1 MAFSPISLPI
11 QEILLTNFVTD
22 IATISNA
29 NDLVLQDKLE
39 DLINNFEMDLTTLA
53 IGTDNPIN
61 YVRAKSFIIQDTGL
75 TFQTGTPAQI
85 IAKLEKNSNSES
97 VLTIDNLNVNVIAGI
112 ETIDVNSATIN
123 NSLILGGPATF
134 NSSTENKGAMIESKE
149 SVLVDL
155 TNNGTDAVAT
165 ITLTSTSRKNIFV
178 KFKATSAPTLSPVY
192 DGVSSIAANYGIP
205 PKIILN
211 IDFDATNPPAQ
222 NTSFTIYLVDVVEEF
237 ALTSILSAVNAE
249 QIATVIR
256 GGLNQSASPTPAAI
270 YLHNSPL
277 PIPYDIGINPAATNP
292 QGSEV
297 LKSYAFSK
305 YGHNLS
311 LLYILDENTN
321 DRLLITGSVGLEMF
335 P

>member
-29 NDLVLQDKLE
+29 NDLVLQDKIE
-39 DLINNFEMDLTTLA
+39 DLINNFEIDLTTLS

-61 YVRAKSFIIQDTGL
+61 YVRAQSFIIQDTGL

-85 IAKLEKNSNSES
+85 IAKLEKNINSES
-97 VLTIDNLNVNVIAGI
+97 VLTVDNLTVNIAAGLDDINVNTV
-112 ETIDVNSATIN
+112 TVNTSATID
-123 NSLILGGPATF
+123 GPTLF

-149 SVLVDL
+149 TILVDL
-155 TNNGTDAVAT
+155 TNDGTNAVAT

-178 KFKATSAPTLSPVY
+178 KFKATTAPTLTPVY
-192 DGVSSIAANYGIP
+192 DGVSSIASNYIGT
-205 PKIILN
+205 PKIILY
-211 IDFDATNPPAQ
+211 IDFDANNPPAQ
-222 NTSFTIYLVDVVEEF
+222 NTAFTIYLVDVVEEF
-237 ALTSILSAVNAE
+237 GLTSILSVVNAE
-249 QIATVIR
+249 AISTVIR
-256 GGLNQSASPTPAAI
+256 GGTNQSALPTPTPV
-270 YLHNSPL
+270 YLHNDLGPAT
-277 PIPYDIGINPAATNP
+277 YDIGINPTPANP
-292 QGSEV
+292 QGSQV

-321 DRLLITGSVGLEMF
+321 DRLLINGMVGLEMF